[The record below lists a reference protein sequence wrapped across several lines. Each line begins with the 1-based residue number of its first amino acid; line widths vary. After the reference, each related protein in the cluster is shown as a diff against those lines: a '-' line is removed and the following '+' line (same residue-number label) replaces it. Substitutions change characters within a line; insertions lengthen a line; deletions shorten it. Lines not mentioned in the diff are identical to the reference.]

1 MQKNNVIA
9 VEFKFHGHVV
19 ENQSLN
25 AVQNEDEAN
34 DANEDANEG
43 ANENEANDA
52 NEDANGGAN
61 EDENK
66 DANEDENEDARSEE
80 KLFGL
85 IAVNILK
92 IFSFKSIP
100 HYGVLH
106 FLSSC
111 TFK

>member
-1 MQKNNVIA
+1 M
-9 VEFKFHGHVV
+9 
-19 ENQSLN
+19 N
-25 AVQNEDEAN
+25 AVQNED
-34 DANEDANEG
+34 
-43 ANENEANDA
+43 EANDA

-66 DANEDENEDARSEE
+66 DANEEARSEE
-80 KLFGL
+80 NLFGL

-92 IFSFKSIP
+92 IFSFRSIP

>member
-1 MQKNNVIA
+1 M
-9 VEFKFHGHVV
+9 
-19 ENQSLN
+19 N

-34 DANEDANEG
+34 DANEDANKG
-43 ANENEANDA
+43 ANEDEAKNT
-52 NEDANGGAN
+52 NEDANGDAN

-66 DANEDENEDARSEE
+66 DANEDARSEE

-100 HYGVLH
+100 HYGGLH

>member
-1 MQKNNVIA
+1 M
-9 VEFKFHGHVV
+9 
-19 ENQSLN
+19 N

-52 NEDANGGAN
+52 NEGAN

-66 DANEDENEDARSEE
+66 DANEDARSEE
-80 KLFGL
+80 NLFGL

>member
-1 MQKNNVIA
+1 M
-9 VEFKFHGHVV
+9 
-19 ENQSLN
+19 N

-52 NEDANGGAN
+52 NEDPNGGAN
-61 EDENK
+61 EDEHK
-66 DANEDENEDARSEE
+66 DANEDARSEE
-80 KLFGL
+80 NLFGL

-92 IFSFKSIP
+92 IFSFRSIP

>member
-1 MQKNNVIA
+1 MQKINVIS
-9 VEFKFHGHVV
+9 VEFKFHSHVV
-19 ENQSLN
+19 ENQLLN
-25 AVQNEDEAN
+25 AVQNED
-34 DANEDANEG
+34 
-43 ANENEANDA
+43 EANDA

-66 DANEDENEDARSEE
+66 EANEDARCEE
-80 KLFGL
+80 NLFGL

-92 IFSFKSIP
+92 IFSFRSIP